1 VTGFRRYRL
10 PDGAE
15 VESHQGSTVTF
26 RVTMPADDAGH
37 IGRRCPSCRQLF
49 RVHAGDYAALPDD
62 QRLTC
67 PYCGFSAGHSEFVT
81 PQQVERALAAAAGW
95 AHQMAADKIG
105 RALDDM
111 VSNINQSSSSSAIFS
126 VSASRGPRR
135 PLMPSPLP
143 MITEPA
149 PIRERQCLRCRNRYA
164 IFGQHISCPVC
175 GPLAPK
181 VIAEDAL
188 AAQTAIL
195 NALAQLEATALDQLR
210 EIGAVEQTASSTLGV
225 VVSSLEA
232 YLKGTFNDLVT
243 GGDQLTAGG
252 GNVFQR
258 LDDVAELYRDHMG
271 IDLAATLVADWERL
285 RMLYG
290 VRHLLTHNNGVVDDR
305 HMKRFPNFPVAVGH
319 RVTLSISDARDAIR
333 CGQQVLDAT

>member
-1 VTGFRRYRL
+1 MGSLRYRL

-15 VESHQGSTVTF
+15 IESQQGSSVTF

-37 IGRRCPSCRQLF
+37 IGRLCPSCKQLF
-49 RVHAGDYAALPDD
+49 RMHAGDYAALPDD

-67 PYCGFSAGHSEFVT
+67 PYCGFTDTHSEFMT
-81 PQQVERALAAAAGW
+81 PQQLERATAAAAGW
-95 AHQMAADKIG
+95 AQHMVADTIG
-105 RALDDM
+105 SALDDM
-111 VSNINQSSSSSAIFS
+111 VRSINRSSSSRGLFRM
-126 VSASRGPRR
+126 SASHSSSR
-135 PLMPSPLP
+135 PDMPSALP
-143 MITEPA
+143 RISEPA

-164 IFGQHISCPVC
+164 VFGQHIACPVC
-175 GPLAPK
+175 GPLPPK
-181 VIAEDAL
+181 VIAEAAL

-195 NALAQLEATALDQLR
+195 NALAQLEGTALDRLR

-232 YLKGTFNDLVT
+232 YLKGTFNDRVT
-243 GGDQLTAGG
+243 GGDQLMAGR

-258 LDDVAELYRDHMG
+258 LDDVAELYREHMG
-271 IDLAATLVADWERL
+271 IDLAATLGPDWDRL

-290 VRHLLTHNNGVVDDR
+290 IRHLLTHNNGIVDHR
-305 HMKRFPNFPVAVGH
+305 HMKRFPNFPIAIGH
-319 RVTLSISDARDAIR
+319 RVTLSVADARDAIR

>member
-1 VTGFRRYRL
+1 
-10 PDGAE
+10 
-15 VESHQGSTVTF
+15 VESHQGSSVTF

-37 IGRRCPSCRQLF
+37 IGRLCPSCKQLF

-67 PYCGFSAGHSEFVT
+67 PYCGFSAGQREFVT
-81 PQQVERALAAAAGW
+81 PQQVERARAAAAGW
-95 AHQMAADKIG
+95 AHQMVADKIG
-105 RALDDM
+105 QALDGM
-111 VSNINQSSSSSAIFS
+111 VSNINRSSSSSALFS
-126 VSASRGPRR
+126 ISASRGPSRT
-135 PLMPSPLP
+135 LVPSPLP

-164 IFGQHISCPVC
+164 VFGQHIACPVC
-175 GPLAPK
+175 GPLPPK

-232 YLKGTFNDLVT
+232 YLKGTFNDRVT
-243 GGDQLTAGG
+243 GGDQLMAGR

-258 LDDVAELYRDHMG
+258 LDDVAELYREHMG
-271 IDLAATLVADWERL
+271 IDLAATLGPDWDRL

-290 VRHLLTHNNGVVDDR
+290 IRHLLTHNNGIVDHR
-305 HMKRFPNFPVAVGH
+305 HMKRFPNFPIAIGH
-319 RVTLSISDARDAIR
+319 RVTLSVADARDAIR

>member
-1 VTGFRRYRL
+1 MVA
-10 PDGAE
+10 DE
-15 VESHQGSTVTF
+15 VGQ
-26 RVTMPADDAGH
+26 
-37 IGRRCPSCRQLF
+37 
-49 RVHAGDYAALPDD
+49 
-62 QRLTC
+62 
-67 PYCGFSAGHSEFVT
+67 
-81 PQQVERALAAAAGW
+81 
-95 AHQMAADKIG
+95 
-105 RALDDM
+105 ALDDM
-111 VSNINQSSSSSAIFS
+111 VRNINRSYSSSGMFS
-126 VSASRGPRR
+126 ISASRGPRR

-143 MITEPA
+143 MINEPA

-175 GPLAPK
+175 GPLPPK

-195 NALAQLEATALDQLR
+195 NALAQLEPTALDQLR

-232 YLKGTFNDLVT
+232 YLKGTFNDRVA
-243 GGDQLTAGG
+243 GGDQMTVGR

-271 IDLAATLVADWERL
+271 IDLAATLGADWERL

-290 VRHLLTHNNGVVDDR
+290 VRHLLTHNNGIVDDR
-305 HMKRFPNFPVAVGH
+305 HLKRFPDFPVAIGN
-319 RVTLSISDARDAIR
+319 RVTLFVAEARDAIR
-333 CGQQVLDAT
+333 CAQQVLEAT